1 MATRRSKA
9 LQLFVYMSR
18 TSARGTSA
26 FLEEKKRRLKIENLS
41 KCWDIP
47 VVHHGD
53 IFPFFSCI
61 LSRMRE

>member
-26 FLEEKKRRLKIENLS
+26 FLDGREQNIIRIAEES
-41 KCWDIP
+41 
-47 VVHHGD
+47 HHLLVRTAMY
-53 IFPFFSCI
+53 FLFSPG
-61 LSRMRE
+61 S